1 MDETVPK
8 IYIAIIEDD
17 VSLCRSLARLLQ
29 ASGYQ
34 PVTYSSAEAFLD
46 DAKHPGFDCLILDIQ
61 LDGMS
66 GIELSERLMELGSIT
81 PTIFL
86 TAHEDWRALKQTT
99 HVPFEAFLHKS
110 DPGEVLIAAI
120 DKAIQSG

>member
-1 MDETVPK
+1 MNKTLPK

-17 VSLCRSLARLLQ
+17 KSLSRSLARLLQ
-29 ASGYQ
+29 ASGYH

-46 DAKHPGFDCLILDIQ
+46 DAKHPGFDCLIVDIQ

-66 GIELSERLMELGSIT
+66 GIELNERLTESGSNT

-86 TAHEDWRALKQTT
+86 TAHEDWQALKQTI
-99 HVPFEAFLHKS
+99 HVPFEGFLCKNVA
-110 DPGEVLIAAI
+110 GEVLIAAI